1 MSTGSCSTQPFGPL
15 GHSGARAAIRP
26 ISTPCLR
33 PLRAQQCITNLAPS
47 SLAPCLP
54 PSKARPA
61 NLTVYLLLPP
71 CRPGTRFSTPYL
83 CPQPEARSLLS
94 GSPWFSAGLVVL
106 PRCGS
111 FLPRLLEVSTAPAAA
126 SALGFCVRR
135 PDVNGPVV
143 PAARRVDCGLSRSSF
158 HRRTRGWPLREPRPR
173 VARTVSWARPR

>member
-126 SALGFCVRR
+126 SALGPCVRR
-135 PDVNGPVV
+135 SDVNGPVA
-143 PAARRVDCGLSRSSF
+143 PAARRVDCGLSRPSF